1 MNILDF
7 LAAITRFE
15 AFKPFKAIT
24 LMKYQALQ
32 FHHQLNQHCNGT
44 Y

>member
-15 AFKPFKAIT
+15 AFKPFSDNFNLKFRHYTISPSVEST
-24 LMKYQALQ
+24 MS
-32 FHHQLNQHCNGT
+32 
-44 Y
+44 